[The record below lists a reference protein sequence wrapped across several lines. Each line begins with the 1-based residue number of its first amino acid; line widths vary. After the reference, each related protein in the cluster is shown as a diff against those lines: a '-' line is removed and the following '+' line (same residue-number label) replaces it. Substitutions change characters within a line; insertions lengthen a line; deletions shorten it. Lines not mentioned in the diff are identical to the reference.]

1 MKNLEQ
7 KIQILNQD
15 RGDLTLCEH
24 VELCAEH
31 DPQFFRWLF
40 EEDFEDD
47 YFFSLTDE
55 QLQAYE
61 AWVQSL

>member
-15 RGDLTLCEH
+15 RGDLPLREH
-24 VELCAEH
+24 VWLLESF

-40 EEDFEDD
+40 EEDFDND
-47 YFFSLTDE
+47 FDISLTDE
-55 QLQAYE
+55 QRQEYLN
-61 AWVQSL
+61 WFNTL